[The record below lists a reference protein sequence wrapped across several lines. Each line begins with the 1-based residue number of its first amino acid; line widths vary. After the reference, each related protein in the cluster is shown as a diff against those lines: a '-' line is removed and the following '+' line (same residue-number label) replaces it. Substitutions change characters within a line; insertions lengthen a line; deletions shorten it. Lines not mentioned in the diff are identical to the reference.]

1 MYYALTTDSSGKLT
15 NQESKTLE
23 YKRDLSHP
31 QVPLPTLVAFA
42 NAAGGQLVVGVNH
55 DLSICGGKD
64 SLGQEECLEMSFL
77 LK

>member
-1 MYYALTTDSSGKLT
+1 MYYELTTDSSGKLT

-31 QVPLPTLVAFA
+31 QGPLRTLVAFA
-42 NAAGGQLVVGVNH
+42 NSAGGQLIVGVNDH
-55 DLSICGGKD
+55 LSISGGKD
-64 SLGQEECLEMSFL
+64 TLGQKERLELSFL